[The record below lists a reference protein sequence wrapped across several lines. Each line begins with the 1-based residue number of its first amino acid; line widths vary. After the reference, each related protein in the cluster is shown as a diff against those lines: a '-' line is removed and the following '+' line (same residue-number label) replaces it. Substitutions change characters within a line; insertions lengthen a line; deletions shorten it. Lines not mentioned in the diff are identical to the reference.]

1 MNINKKTC
9 FLERKIDLDYGR
21 GGGGMK
27 HLSEDILLIV
37 MMFAWMQA
45 ISTYNYL
52 IEEGRVVAAALIPP
66 LYVK

>member
-1 MNINKKTC
+1 MIT
-9 FLERKIDLDYGR
+9 FLHFSYLYIY
-21 GGGGMK
+21 
-27 HLSEDILLIV
+27 ILARRFYWKL
-37 MMFAWMQA
+37 MMFGWMQA